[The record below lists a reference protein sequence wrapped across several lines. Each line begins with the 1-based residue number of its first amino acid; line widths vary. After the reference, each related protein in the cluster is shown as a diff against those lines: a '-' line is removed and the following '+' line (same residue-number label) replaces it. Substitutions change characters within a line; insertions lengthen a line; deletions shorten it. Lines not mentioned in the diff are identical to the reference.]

1 MNSIWLL
8 GVVLL
13 IASAAG
19 VWLKTVQGQIKRAK
33 SHQNYADDFSAF
45 GILGQRATLI
55 QFSTQFCSTCPGSK
69 KILNQ
74 IASDDLTIGFIE
86 IDAEQNIELA
96 KKLSILSTPT
106 ILITDHA
113 GEELAR
119 ITGKPSKKVIESY
132 LDSISSSH
140 FEKKIA

>member
-1 MNSIWLL
+1 MNNIWLL

-19 VWLKTVQGQIKRAK
+19 FWLKTVQGRIRKAK
-33 SHQNYADDFSAF
+33 FHQNYADEFSDFGS
-45 GILGQRATLI
+45 LGQRATLI
-55 QFSTQFCSTCPGSK
+55 QFSTQFCSTCPATK

-74 IASDDLTIGFIE
+74 IASDDLTIEFIE

-106 ILITDHA
+106 ILITDHS

-119 ITGKPSKKVIESY
+119 ITGKPSKKVIEGY
-132 LDSISSSH
+132 LNSISSPN
-140 FEKKIA
+140 FERKTA